1 MNATNRNAAVKRQL
15 PRDLAKALS
24 DCRDLAIHRL
34 QLSFSAMFDR
44 MSDLL
49 MERASN
55 SDIRAEQSLYL
66 DARGALKTERASLMS
81 EFEKGLRK
89 RVDDRIAG
97 REERLEFASSD
108 VDPSKLTLVDT
119 TAMDESVLTG
129 NITRI
134 VENACHDELGEFNR
148 CVGYLLGRPGLETD
162 GNPLAPQI
170 IIDAF
175 ADALKEI
182 KTDKAIKF
190 QILKELNQAS
200 LGDLAEIYADLN
212 RHLVN
217 LRIIPA
223 TTARGK
229 IVNRGTPGER
239 PRAQPA
245 AAPDAPA
252 QPPPPPI
259 GGAEVDMMALFK
271 RMFGGGAAAAMA
283 PAQRLASQSA
293 ASPSPAPQPQAPQGD
308 GGDGSAGFPSIDP
321 AMMLAQAAAAAAAS
335 SAASGGGGMTF
346 APMPMTASGYV
357 PGAPIIS
364 TPSLHEGLTRLQAG
378 QVDFDVDGM
387 NVGFAGIPQGLHNVL
402 RDLQESPL
410 GHRTNQ
416 LESMTIEMVAML
428 FDFIF
433 ETRDLPDGIK
443 ALLAR
448 LQIPV
453 LKAAMLDGAFFA
465 KKTHPS
471 RLLVNELAR
480 AGLGWSPVSGQDD
493 PLYRKLEA
501 IVHRVLDGFDND
513 LTIFDELRQDLEQFL
528 AEEEAA
534 ADANIASTADEINR
548 RDQHEIADA
557 VARSEIERRIERSP
571 VPNFLANFLRE
582 RWLVTLDHVY
592 IQEGEESEAWGSVL
606 TTLEDLVWSVQPKK
620 TTEDRKHLV
629 AMLPS
634 LLKRMNTGALN
645 LPWAAEAREHFMSNL
660 VEAHAAAVK
669 PSLAN
674 VESPIAAVAEQAKLQ
689 AEMAKAAGDENTARK
704 ARALAEAMTLAE
716 PLPEPEVAETID
728 DDYLEIARSLERGM
742 WIEFE
747 DDDGQL
753 AFAKLAWVSPLRG
766 TYLFTNRQGQKAL
779 SMTAEDLAERFR
791 ADKARLVEAEPLID
805 RAFSSVLVQFEEKM
819 VDHAA

>member
-1 MNATNRNAAVKRQL
+1 
-15 PRDLAKALS
+15 
-24 DCRDLAIHRL
+24 
-34 QLSFSAMFDR
+34 MFDR
-44 MSDLL
+44 MDELL
-49 MERASN
+49 MERASK

-66 DARGALKTERASLMS
+66 DARGALKTERGALMS

-97 REERLEFASSD
+97 REERLEFATSD
-108 VDPSKLTLVDT
+108 VDPSKLTLIDT
-119 TAMDESVLTG
+119 TAMDESVLSG

-134 VENACHDELGEFNR
+134 VENACHEELGEFNR
-148 CVGYLLGRPGLETD
+148 CVGYLLGKPGLETED
-162 GNPLAPQI
+162 NPLAPQLI
-170 IIDAF
+170 VAAF
-175 ADALKEI
+175 VDALQEI
-182 KTDKAIKF
+182 KADREIKF

-200 LGDLAEIYADLN
+200 LGDLAAIYADLN

-223 TTARGK
+223 STARGR
-229 IVNRGTPGER
+229 IINRGSPTDRTR
-239 PRAQPA
+239 PQPA
-245 AAPDAPA
+245 ADAAAKSP
-252 QPPPPPI
+252 QPPQPPI
-259 GGAEVDMMALFK
+259 GGPEVDMMALFK

-283 PAQRLASQSA
+283 PAHAMPPSA
-293 ASPSPAPQPQAPQGD
+293 QPLMGSSHPPMQMDSGD
-308 GGDGSAGFPSIDP
+308 GGAAFPSIDP

-335 SAASGGGGMTF
+335 GASGAEMAF
-346 APMPMTASGYV
+346 APMPTTASGYV

-378 QVDFDVDGM
+378 QVNFDVDGA

-410 GHRTNQ
+410 GHRVNQ

-453 LKAAMLDGAFFA
+453 LKAAMLDSAFFA

-471 RLLVNELAR
+471 RLLVNALAR
-480 AGLGWSPVSGQDD
+480 AGLGWSPVSGQED

-513 LTIFDELRQDLEQFL
+513 LSIFDELRHDLEQFL
-528 AEEEAA
+528 AAEEAA
-534 ADANIASTADEINR
+534 AEANIASTAEEINL
-548 RDQHEIADA
+548 RDRHEIANV
-557 VARSEIERRIERSP
+557 VARSEVERRIERSP
-571 VPNFLANFLRE
+571 VPNFLAAFLRE

-592 IQEGEESEAWGSVL
+592 MHEGEESEAWGSVL

-645 LPWAAEAREHFMSNL
+645 LPWPVEAREHFMSNL

-689 AEMAKAAGDENTARK
+689 AEMAKAAGDENTARR

-747 DDDGQL
+747 DQDGQL

-766 TYLFTNRQGQKAL
+766 TYLFTNRQGQKAQ

-805 RAFSSVLVQFEEKM
+805 RAFTSVLVQFEEKM
-819 VDHAA
+819 VDRAA

>member
-1 MNATNRNAAVKRQL
+1 
-15 PRDLAKALS
+15 
-24 DCRDLAIHRL
+24 
-34 QLSFSAMFDR
+34 
-44 MSDLL
+44 
-49 MERASN
+49 
-55 SDIRAEQSLYL
+55 
-66 DARGALKTERASLMS
+66 
-81 EFEKGLRK
+81 LRK

-97 REERLEFASSD
+97 REERLEFATSD

-148 CVGYLLGRPGLETD
+148 CVGYLLGKPGLETD
-162 GNPLAPQI
+162 ANPLAPQI
-170 IIDAF
+170 IVGAF
-175 ADALKEI
+175 AEALKEI
-182 KTDKAIKF
+182 KADKAIKF

-200 LGDLAEIYADLN
+200 LGDLAAIYADLN
-212 RHLVN
+212 QHLVN

-223 TTARGK
+223 QTARGK
-229 IVNRGTPGER
+229 IVNRGSPTDRTR
-239 PRAQPA
+239 PQPPA
-245 AAPDAPA
+245 TPDAPA
-252 QPPPPPI
+252 QPPQPPA

-271 RMFGGGAAAAMA
+271 RMFGGGAAAAMT
-283 PAQRLASQSA
+283 AQRGTQSQ
-293 ASPSPAPQPQAPQGD
+293 PPAPMMSQPHAEQRDPAT
-308 GGDGSAGFPSIDP
+308 FPSIDP
-321 AMMLAQAAAAAAAS
+321 AMMLAQAAAAAAAAGGE
-335 SAASGGGGMTF
+335 AAF
-346 APMPMTASGYV
+346 APMPTTASGYV
-357 PGAPIIS
+357 PGAPIIA
-364 TPSLHEGLTRLQAG
+364 THSLHEGLTRLQAG
-378 QVDFDVDGM
+378 QVNFEVDGA
-387 NVGFAGIPQGLHNVL
+387 NVAFSGIPQGLHNVL

-410 GHRTNQ
+410 GHRANQ

-433 ETRDLPDGIK
+433 DTRDLPDGIK

-465 KKTHPS
+465 KKSHPS

-480 AGLGWSPVSGQDD
+480 AGLGWSPVSGQED

-501 IVHRVLDGFDND
+501 IVHRVLDGFGND
-513 LTIFDELRQDLEQFL
+513 LTIFDELRLDLQKFL
-528 AEEEAA
+528 ADEETAA
-534 ADANIASTADEINR
+534 EANIASTAEEINL
-548 RDQHEIADA
+548 RDRHEIADA
-557 VARSEIERRIERSP
+557 VAKSEIERRIERSP
-571 VPNFLANFLRE
+571 VPNFLANFLRQ
-582 RWLVTLDHVY
+582 RWLATLDHVY
-592 IQEGEESEAWGSVL
+592 MHDGEESEAWGSVL

-645 LPWAAEAREHFMSNL
+645 LPWAPDEREHFMSNL

-669 PSLAN
+669 PSLAS

-689 AEMAKAAGDENTARK
+689 AEMAKAAGDEPTARK

-716 PLPEPEVAETID
+716 PLPEPEAAESID

-747 DDDGQL
+747 DEDGHL

-791 ADKARLVEAEPLID
+791 ADKARLVEVEPLID
-805 RAFSSVLVQFEEKM
+805 RAFSSVLTQFEEKM
-819 VDHAA
+819 VERAA

>member
-44 MSDLL
+44 ISDLL
-49 MERASN
+49 MERASK

-66 DARGALKTERASLMS
+66 DARGALKTERAALMT

-97 REERLEFASSD
+97 REERLEFATSD

-134 VENACHDELGEFNR
+134 VENACHDELSEFNR
-148 CVGYLLGRPGLETD
+148 CVGYLLGKPGLETD
-162 GNPLAPQI
+162 SNPLAPQI
-170 IIDAF
+170 IVGAF
-175 ADALKEI
+175 AEALKEI
-182 KTDKAIKF
+182 KADKAIKF

-200 LGDLAEIYADLN
+200 LGDLAAIYADLN
-212 RHLVN
+212 QHLVN

-229 IVNRGTPGER
+229 IVNRGSPTDRTR
-239 PRAQPA
+239 PQQPP
-245 AAPDAPA
+245 AAPDAPP
-252 QPPPPPI
+252 QPPQPPAAGP
-259 GGAEVDMMALFK
+259 EVDMMALFK

-283 PAQRLASQSA
+283 SQRGPPAQPQSSSMA
-293 ASPSPAPQPQAPQGD
+293 AAQQPQVGE
-308 GGDGSAGFPSIDP
+308 GAGYPSIDP

-335 SAASGGGGMTF
+335 SGESTF
-346 APMPMTASGYV
+346 APMRTTASGYV
-357 PGAPIIS
+357 PGAPIIA
-364 TPSLHEGLTRLQAG
+364 THSLHEGLNRLQAG
-378 QVDFDVDGM
+378 QVNFEVDGAS
-387 NVGFAGIPQGLHNVL
+387 VAFAGIPQGLHNVL
-402 RDLQESPL
+402 RDLQESQL
-410 GHRTNQ
+410 GHRANQ

-433 ETRDLPDGIK
+433 DTRDLPDGIK

-465 KKTHPS
+465 RKSHPS
-471 RLLVNELAR
+471 RLLVNDLAR

-513 LTIFDELRQDLEQFL
+513 LSIFDELRQDLQQFL
-528 AEEEAA
+528 AEEESAA
-534 ADANIASTADEINR
+534 EANIANTAEEINR
-548 RDQHEIADA
+548 RDRHEIADA
-557 VARSEIERRIERSP
+557 VSKSEIERRIDRSP
-571 VPNFLANFLRE
+571 VPNFLANFLRQ
-582 RWLVTLDHVY
+582 RWLATLDYVY
-592 IQEGEESEAWGSVL
+592 VHDGEDSEAWGSVL

-634 LLKRMNTGALN
+634 LLKRMNVGGQN
-645 LPWAAEAREHFMSNL
+645 LPWPAEDREHFMSNL

-669 PSLAN
+669 PSLAS
-674 VESPIAAVAEQAKLQ
+674 VESPIAAVAEQAMLQ
-689 AEMAKAAGDENTARK
+689 AEIAKAAGDENTARK

-716 PLPEPEVAETID
+716 PLPEPEIAESID

-747 DDDGQL
+747 DEDGHL

-779 SMTAEDLAERFR
+779 SMTAEELAERFR
-791 ADKARLVEAEPLID
+791 ADKARLVEVEPLID
-805 RAFSSVLVQFEEKM
+805 RAFTSVITHFEEKM
-819 VDHAA
+819 VERAA

>member
-1 MNATNRNAAVKRQL
+1 MNATHRNAAVKRQL

-34 QLSFSAMFDR
+34 QLSFAAMFDR
-44 MSDLL
+44 ISDLL

-66 DARGALKTERASLMS
+66 DARGALKTERASLMT
-81 EFEKGLRK
+81 EFEKLLRK

-97 REERLEFASSD
+97 REERQEFATSD

-148 CVGYLLGRPGLETD
+148 GVGYLLGKPDLETE

-170 IIDAF
+170 IVTAF

-182 KTDKAIKF
+182 KADKAIKF

-200 LGDLAEIYADLN
+200 LSDLAAIYADLN

-223 TTARGK
+223 SAPRGR
-229 IVNRGTPGER
+229 IVNRGSTGER
-239 PRAQPA
+239 ARAQPVA
-245 AAPDAPA
+245 VPGAPP
-252 QPPPPPI
+252 QPPV

-271 RMFGGGAAAAMA
+271 RMFGGGAAATMA
-283 PAQRLASQSA
+283 QSMPAARGAQQPPMTSSQ
-293 ASPSPAPQPQAPQGD
+293 PQPDGAD
-308 GGDGSAGFPSIDP
+308 GGASFPPIDP
-321 AMMLAQAAAAAAAS
+321 AMMLAQAAAAAAAAG
-335 SAASGGGGMTF
+335 AAGVETTF
-346 APMPMTASGYV
+346 MPMPTTASGYV
-357 PGAPIIS
+357 PGAPIMA

-378 QVDFDVDGM
+378 QVNFDVDGA
-387 NVGFAGIPQGLHNVL
+387 NVAFAGIPQGLHNVL

-410 GHRTNQ
+410 GHRANQ

-465 KKTHPS
+465 RKTHPS

-501 IVHRVLDGFDND
+501 IVHRVLNGFNND
-513 LTIFDELRQDLEQFL
+513 LSIFDELRHDLEQFL

-534 ADANIASTADEINR
+534 ADANIATTTEEINR
-548 RDQHEIADA
+548 RDRHEIADA

-582 RWLVTLDHVY
+582 RWLATLDHVY
-592 IQEGEESEAWGSVL
+592 MHDGEESEAWGSVL

-645 LPWAAEAREHFMSNL
+645 RPWEPEAREHFMSNL

-674 VESPIAAVAEQAKLQ
+674 VESPIAAVAEQALLQ
-689 AEMAKAAGDENTARK
+689 AEMARAAGDENTARR

-716 PLPEPEVAETID
+716 PLPEPDVAETAD
-728 DDYLEIARSLERGM
+728 DDYLEIARNLERGM

-747 DDDGQL
+747 DEDGQL

-766 TYLFTNRQGQKAL
+766 TYLFTNRQGQKAQ

-791 ADKARLVEAEPLID
+791 EDKARLVEAEPLID

-819 VDHAA
+819 VEHAA

>member
-1 MNATNRNAAVKRQL
+1 MNATNRHAAVKRQL

-44 MSDLL
+44 ISDLL
-49 MERASN
+49 MERASK

-66 DARGALKTERASLMS
+66 DARGALKTERASLML

-97 REERLEFASSD
+97 REEHLEFATSD
-108 VDPSKLTLVDT
+108 VDPTKLTLVDT

-148 CVGYLLGRPGLETD
+148 CVGYLLGKPGLETD

-170 IIDAF
+170 IIAAF

-200 LGDLAEIYADLN
+200 LGDLAAIYADMN

-223 TTARGK
+223 GASHGR

-239 PRAQPA
+239 PGKPA
-245 AAPDAPA
+245 ANVPVPPSN
-252 QPPPPPI
+252 QPPQPP
-259 GGAEVDMMALFK
+259 AHASEVDMNALFR
-271 RMFGGGAAAAMA
+271 RMFGGGAAAAMT
-283 PAQRLASQSA
+283 PHPSQSPGA
-293 ASPSPAPQPQAPQGD
+293 ASMAQSQSQSPVEND
-308 GGDGSAGFPSIDP
+308 GAGFPSIDP
-321 AMMLAQAAAAAAAS
+321 AMMLAQAAAAAG
-335 SAASGGGGMTF
+335 AASGQTTF
-346 APMPMTASGYV
+346 APMPTTASGYV
-357 PGAPIIS
+357 PGAPIMA
-364 TPSLHEGLTRLQAG
+364 TASLHEGLTRLQAG
-378 QVDFDVDGM
+378 QVNFDVDGA
-387 NVGFAGIPQGLHNVL
+387 NVAFAGIPQGLHNVL

-410 GHRTNQ
+410 GHRANQ

-433 ETRDLPDGIK
+433 DTRDLPDGIK

-471 RLLVNELAR
+471 RLLVNELAH

-513 LTIFDELRQDLEQFL
+513 LSIFDELRGELEQFL
-528 AEEEAA
+528 AAEEAA
-534 ADANIASTADEINR
+534 AEANIASTADEINL
-548 RDQHEIADA
+548 RDRHEIADA
-557 VARSEIERRIERSP
+557 VARSEIEHRIERSP
-571 VPNFLANFLRE
+571 VPNFLAAFLRE
-582 RWLVTLDHVY
+582 RWLATLDHVY
-592 IQEGEESEAWGSVL
+592 MHEGEESEAWGSVMS
-606 TTLEDLVWSVQPKK
+606 TLEDLVWSVQPKK

-645 LPWAAEAREHFMSNL
+645 LAWDGEAREHFMSNL

-689 AEMAKAAGDENTARK
+689 AEMAKAAGDENTARR

-747 DDDGQL
+747 DEGGQL

-779 SMTAEDLAERFR
+779 SMTADDLAERFR

-819 VDHAA
+819 VGRAA